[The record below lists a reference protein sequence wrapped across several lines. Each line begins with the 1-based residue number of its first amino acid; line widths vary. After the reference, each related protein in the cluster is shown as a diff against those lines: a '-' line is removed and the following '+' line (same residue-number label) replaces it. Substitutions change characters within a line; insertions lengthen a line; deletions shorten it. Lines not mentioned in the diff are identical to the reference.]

1 MPSGGSPQERRC
13 LACEDAGLV
22 DANYF
27 DRGPAGRRAD
37 AAIDANTREVRFRV
51 HADAGPLEAAQNPA
65 PNLRAVLANAAAEN
79 DQIDPVEF
87 AHIRRHIVP
96 GTSTEYLDRQR
107 GARVATMRERQQ
119 LAHVGAAAREAE
131 ETTVC

>member
-22 DANYF
+22 DANHF
-27 DRGPAGRRAD
+27 DRSPAGRRAD
-37 AAIDANTREVRFRV
+37 AAIDAHTREVRLRV
-51 HADAGPLEAAQNPA
+51 HVDGGPLEAAQNPA

-79 DQIDPVEF
+79 DHINPVEF
-87 AHIRRHIVP
+87 AYISRHIVP

-107 GARVATMRERQQ
+107 GARVATMRERQ
-119 LAHVGAAAREAE
+119 
-131 ETTVC
+131 